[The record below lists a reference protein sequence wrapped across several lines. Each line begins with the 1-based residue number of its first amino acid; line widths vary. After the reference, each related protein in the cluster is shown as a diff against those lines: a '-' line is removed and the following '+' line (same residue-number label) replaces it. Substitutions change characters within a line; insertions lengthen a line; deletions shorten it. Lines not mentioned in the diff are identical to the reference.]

1 MRKLVAVGCAAA
13 LCWSLPARAD
23 SVRQRLPADDGL
35 RLETESGILQI
46 GVMAPGIVHVTFGT
60 PGYHGNYDPAV
71 IARPEKTSYS
81 VADDGDAFTLKT
93 SALTVRVGKADAA
106 ITFLDSSGRVV
117 LAEKDRDIGLGATQA
132 FKTSATIYGLGQ
144 HQNGLLDYSG
154 HSIHLQQSNGDV
166 AIPMIV
172 SPDGFGLLWNDA
184 AATDVSVNVP
194 GARAPLV
201 IASEAGPG
209 IDYDFILGAKIDD
222 VIGGYRW
229 LTGQVPMM
237 ARWTFGMW
245 QSKEHYAT
253 QDELVSIPRRYRSM
267 GIPIDAVVQ
276 DWQYWL
282 PGQWGSHQFDPERY
296 PDPKAMVAAIHAMHV
311 HTIISVW
318 PRFDLKTANLAELN
332 QAGAVLPGVFKNV
345 YPAGFG
351 RWYDAWNAR
360 GRQIYWSQIMKSL
373 GVLGFDG
380 WWLDGDEAEL
390 GGVPGEIREEST
402 AAGPGIAVNNSFPL
416 VHTTAVHDG
425 MRRDQP
431 DKRVFLLS
439 RSAYAGQQRNGAI
452 TWSGDTHASWE
463 TLAKQIPAALNFSM
477 SGIPYWSADI
487 GGFFSPDPHKDKAY
501 VELFVRWHQFGVF
514 TPMFRIH
521 GSGQGKE
528 IWNFDKPTQ
537 KILIDDV
544 TLRYR
549 LLPYLYSMAWDV
561 SHDHGTMMRALAF
574 DFADDARAVKATDE
588 YLFGKAFLVAPVL
601 HPGIASRSVYLPAGS
616 HWFDFRTGAEY
627 AGGQRVDMPTTLASI
642 PVLVRDGSIVPLG
655 PVKPYADA
663 PSNAPI
669 ELRLY
674 PGRDGDYALY
684 NDSGDGY
691 GYQHGAYTVIPIH
704 WDDQRHV
711 LEIAARKG
719 RYPGMRESLRFRVT
733 CGAAAGRGV
742 SIDVTYSGKAKRL
755 SVPACHI

>member
-1 MRKLVAVGCAAA
+1 
-13 LCWSLPARAD
+13 
-23 SVRQRLPADDGL
+23 
-35 RLETESGILQI
+35 
-46 GVMAPGIVHVTFGT
+46 
-60 PGYHGNYDPAV
+60 
-71 IARPEKTSYS
+71 
-81 VADDGDAFTLKT
+81 
-93 SALTVRVGKADAA
+93 
-106 ITFLDSSGRVV
+106 
-117 LAEKDRDIGLGATQA
+117 
-132 FKTSATIYGLGQ
+132 
-144 HQNGLLDYSG
+144 
-154 HSIHLQQSNGDV
+154 
-166 AIPMIV
+166 
-172 SPDGFGLLWNDA
+172 
-184 AATDVSVNVP
+184 
-194 GARAPLV
+194 
-201 IASEAGPG
+201 
-209 IDYDFILGAKIDD
+209 
-222 VIGGYRW
+222 
-229 LTGQVPMM
+229 
-237 ARWTFGMW
+237 
-245 QSKEHYAT
+245 
-253 QDELVSIPRRYRSM
+253 M

-282 PGQWGSHQFDPERY
+282 PGQWGSHQFDPKRY

-318 PRFDLKTANLAELN
+318 PRFDLKTANLAELS

-487 GGFFSPDPHKDKAY
+487 GGFFSPDPRKDKAY

-537 KILIDDV
+537 RILIDDV

-627 AGGQRVDMPTTLASI
+627 AGGQRVDVPTTLASI

-663 PSNAPI
+663 PSNAPM

>member
-1 MRKLVAVGCAAA
+1 
-13 LCWSLPARAD
+13 
-23 SVRQRLPADDGL
+23 
-35 RLETESGILQI
+35 
-46 GVMAPGIVHVTFGT
+46 
-60 PGYHGNYDPAV
+60 
-71 IARPEKTSYS
+71 
-81 VADDGDAFTLKT
+81 
-93 SALTVRVGKADAA
+93 
-106 ITFLDSSGRVV
+106 
-117 LAEKDRDIGLGATQA
+117 
-132 FKTSATIYGLGQ
+132 
-144 HQNGLLDYSG
+144 
-154 HSIHLQQSNGDV
+154 
-166 AIPMIV
+166 
-172 SPDGFGLLWNDA
+172 
-184 AATDVSVNVP
+184 
-194 GARAPLV
+194 
-201 IASEAGPG
+201 
-209 IDYDFILGAKIDD
+209 
-222 VIGGYRW
+222 
-229 LTGQVPMM
+229 
-237 ARWTFGMW
+237 
-245 QSKEHYAT
+245 
-253 QDELVSIPRRYRSM
+253 
-267 GIPIDAVVQ
+267 
-276 DWQYWL
+276 
-282 PGQWGSHQFDPERY
+282 
-296 PDPKAMVAAIHAMHV
+296 
-311 HTIISVW
+311 
-318 PRFDLKTANLAELN
+318 
-332 QAGAVLPGVFKNV
+332 
-345 YPAGFG
+345 
-351 RWYDAWNAR
+351 
-360 GRQIYWSQIMKSL
+360 
-373 GVLGFDG
+373 
-380 WWLDGDEAEL
+380 
-390 GGVPGEIREEST
+390 
-402 AAGPGIAVNNSFPL
+402 
-416 VHTTAVHDG
+416 
-425 MRRDQP
+425 
-431 DKRVFLLS
+431 
-439 RSAYAGQQRNGAI
+439 
-452 TWSGDTHASWE
+452 
-463 TLAKQIPAALNFSM
+463 M

-487 GGFFSPDPHKDKAY
+487 GGFFSPDPRKDKAY

-537 KILIDDV
+537 RILIDDV

-627 AGGQRVDMPTTLASI
+627 AGGQRVDVPTTLASI

-663 PSNAPI
+663 PSNAPM